1 MTPAERGPCSSSA
14 LGVFGPHSTFPTLV
28 TTSPRL
34 GWLGV
39 RANTHIH
46 TAALRSYQALLHP
59 SLNYLCRLPTLRSP
73 ARPSAR
79 IVWCVCLA
87 SLSPPHTSYLQGDSQ
102 LFVRNSI

>member
-34 GWLGV
+34 AWLGV

-73 ARPSAR
+73 ARAR
-79 IVWCVCLA
+79 VSYGVYA
-87 SLSPPHTSYLQGDSQ
+87 SP
-102 LFVRNSI
+102 LFLLHIRRICRAIHSFL